1 VNIATESGRGG
12 VPIGLVNVA
21 RDGRRT
27 AEAWLADIV
36 PVRAGVKLGSGSVYT
51 LAAIGGGR
59 DFLAA
64 GLGLGVHV
72 PHATWWLDAD
82 LSSYVIRGTDF
93 REAGIDQLAE
103 LRVMAGFPITS
114 QLSLFAGVS
123 ANATFDY
130 DRGAPL
136 DVA

>member
-1 VNIATESGRGG
+1 
-12 VPIGLVNVA
+12 
-21 RDGRRT
+21 
-27 AEAWLADIV
+27 
-36 PVRAGVKLGSGSVYT
+36 KLGSGSVYT

-72 PHATWWLDAD
+72 PHASWWLDAD
-82 LSSYVIRGTDF
+82 VSSYVIRGTDF
-93 REAGIDQLAE
+93 RATGIDQLAE

-136 DVA
+136 DVALVTAREIMTRHATVTLSPGLFAGVSY